1 MAEPLAP
8 EARQAARGGSCIRER
23 KVGTCDLTSR
33 SRAMRLSLAFAA
45 FALVVLSAYVPSAPA
60 SSAPPEARADT
71 TQWQN
76 LQVLPDTLTRDEL
89 IGIMRGF
96 ADGLGVQC
104 GFCHVRED
112 GEFAFAS
119 DDKPHKETARGMI
132 RMVRQINV
140 EILPAIEGAGEHE
153 HGEAHEHGEGHGH
166 EAMHGEMHGRE
177 MPVTCWTCHRGE
189 TTPSATPPPREPRR

>member
-1 MAEPLAP
+1 
-8 EARQAARGGSCIRER
+8 
-23 KVGTCDLTSR
+23 
-33 SRAMRLSLAFAA
+33 MRLSLAFAVLT
-45 FALVVLSAYVPSAPA
+45 LVVLSAYAPSTPLP
-60 SSAPPEARADT
+60 SAPPEAAADT

-76 LQVLPDTLTRDEL
+76 LQVLPDSLSRDEL

-119 DDKPHKETARGMI
+119 DEKPHKETARGMI

-140 EILPAIEGAGEHE
+140 EILPAIEGAGRARR
-153 HGEAHEHGEGHGH
+153 GARARGD
-166 EAMHGEMHGRE
+166 GR
-177 MPVTCWTCHRGE
+177 TRRGSCTARC
-189 TTPSATPPPREPRR
+189 TTARCTPTRCR